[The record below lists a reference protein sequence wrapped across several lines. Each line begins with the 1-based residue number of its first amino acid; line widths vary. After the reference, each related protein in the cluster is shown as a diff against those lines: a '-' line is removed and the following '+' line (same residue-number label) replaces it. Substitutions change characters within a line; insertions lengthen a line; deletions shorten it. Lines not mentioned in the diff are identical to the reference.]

1 MNDNNYPINNTLIII
16 SFSKLDGKGKN
27 ENKVDTGE
35 KGQIIYIM
43 QFPMFDLNQVYLHRK
58 SFPPQNNNEI
68 LIIPQNDHSVTWFV
82 HEFYNITWIYVTS
95 FIIMPYILAYKKKT
109 DNLDVLLKICWR
121 GRQHGEETK
130 HI

>member
-43 QFPMFDLNQVYLHRK
+43 QFLM
-58 SFPPQNNNEI
+58 
-68 LIIPQNDHSVTWFV
+68 
-82 HEFYNITWIYVTS
+82 
-95 FIIMPYILAYKKKT
+95 
-109 DNLDVLLKICWR
+109 
-121 GRQHGEETK
+121 
-130 HI
+130 